1 MSCVS
6 ICRTCDAVV
15 SHSGILAVTV
25 AGVVVGNLR
34 TRVDR
39 DLREFKDQITVLL
52 IGLLFVLLAADVRV
66 DDVRA
71 LGWGG
76 LAVVGA
82 LIFVIR
88 PINVWL
94 STASSDLSVRE
105 RAFIAWVAPRGIVA
119 AAVAS
124 VVAGALESNGLEG
137 GAELRALV
145 FLTIAATVLL
155 AGLTAGPVARLLK
168 LRLPGRETVAIL
180 GAQGLGLAL
189 ARALREAGTPVVLLD
204 SNPQNCRRAEEE
216 GLLVVFGN
224 ALEERTL
231 QRARFEVVGAAV
243 GLTPNQTVNSVFV
256 SRARDLFGV
265 PRGYIAVAK
274 LQAGLAP
281 ELVRREEAEV
291 LFGGAH
297 DVERWD
303 VRARHGGVSIERWLY
318 RGIEGAP
325 SKPEEPAEKAPIPK
339 DRFVTLAI
347 RRGERVT
354 PMSVGFKVKPGDV
367 ATLAIHV
374 PERDDA
380 HAVLRERG
388 WEPEPEAEPEAQKAP
403 EAAEA

>member
-1 MSCVS
+1 MLA
-6 ICRTCDAVV
+6 AVLLLFEGCSQIV
-15 SHSGILAVTV
+15 PHSGLLAVTL

-216 GLLVVFGN
+216 GLPVVFGN

-243 GLTPNQTVNSVFV
+243 
-256 SRARDLFGV
+256 
-265 PRGYIAVAK
+265 
-274 LQAGLAP
+274 
-281 ELVRREEAEV
+281 
-291 LFGGAH
+291 
-297 DVERWD
+297 
-303 VRARHGGVSIERWLY
+303 
-318 RGIEGAP
+318 
-325 SKPEEPAEKAPIPK
+325 
-339 DRFVTLAI
+339 
-347 RRGERVT
+347 
-354 PMSVGFKVKPGDV
+354 VGF
-367 ATLAIHV
+367 L
-374 PERDDA
+374 
-380 HAVLRERG
+380 
-388 WEPEPEAEPEAQKAP
+388 
-403 EAAEA
+403 